1 MESLV
6 HHPHYQGTVQN
17 VMFHGEWGRGGVA
30 NFFASSGKKK
40 FLLKKSKFF
49 QNVLKKYETSVAE
62 FWPVVGYHI
71 FYLRKSQKVAPYRI
85 WSRLV
90 HPTTM
95 KHHIQPPAQYHQIK
109 SVHHRYLLASL
120 PRPLTQ

>member
-49 QNVLKKYETSVAE
+49 QNVLKNIKLALPNFGQSSVT
-62 FWPVVGYHI
+62 I
-71 FYLRKSQKVAPYRI
+71 FFI
-85 WSRLV
+85 
-90 HPTTM
+90 
-95 KHHIQPPAQYHQIK
+95 
-109 SVHHRYLLASL
+109 
-120 PRPLTQ
+120 